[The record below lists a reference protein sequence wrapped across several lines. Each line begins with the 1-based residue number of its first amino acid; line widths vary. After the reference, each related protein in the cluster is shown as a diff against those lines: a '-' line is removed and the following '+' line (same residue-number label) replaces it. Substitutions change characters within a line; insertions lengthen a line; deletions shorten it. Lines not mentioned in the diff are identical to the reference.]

1 MRAANEVSDD
11 EINSLLQAIKDFEGY
26 PKLTD
31 LRKLTPSLTPLQV
44 NVIVRFLERS
54 GVIIV
59 DAEGYIVWTQKE
71 QEQLTL
77 GDVAEISNDLKE
89 YLSKQS
95 Q

>member
-1 MRAANEVSDD
+1 MRAANEVSED

-26 PKLTD
+26 PKLKD
-31 LRKLTPSLTPLQV
+31 LQKLAPSLTPLQV

-54 GVIIV
+54 GAIIV
-59 DAEGYIVWTQKE
+59 DTEGYVIWIRKE

-77 GDVAEISNDLKE
+77 GDVAQISNDLKE
-89 YLSKQS
+89 YLSKQL

>member
-1 MRAANEVSDD
+1 MRAANEVSED

-26 PKLTD
+26 PKLKD
-31 LRKLTPSLTPLQV
+31 LRKLAPSLTPVQI

-54 GVIIV
+54 GEIIV
-59 DAEGYIVWTQKE
+59 DTEGYIVWTRKE

-77 GDVAEISNDLKE
+77 GDVARISNDLKE
-89 YLSKQS
+89 YLSEQS